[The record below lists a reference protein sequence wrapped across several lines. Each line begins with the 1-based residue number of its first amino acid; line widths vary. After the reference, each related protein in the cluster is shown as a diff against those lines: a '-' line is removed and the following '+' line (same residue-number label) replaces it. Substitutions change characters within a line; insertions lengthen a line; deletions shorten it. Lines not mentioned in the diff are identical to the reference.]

1 MPTLLERKDSAIT
14 YQELRAAIE
23 LEHNARLLAEKKI
36 LEYQTKVDKA
46 IALCQRY
53 NHSGCNLDSHRLA
66 KSVLDLLESK

>member
-1 MPTLLERKDSAIT
+1 MT

-23 LEHNARLLAEKKI
+23 LEHRVRMMSEEKLAK
-36 LEYQTKVDKA
+36 LQVQVDKA
-46 IALCQRY
+46 VKLCQRY